1 MSRGKQYVIIVWLE
15 CRWVS
20 SGFPVTELCKN
31 CTLYIR
37 SERSLKTMPLRQ
49 ATVASRTKIRKAGG
63 RSARKIELGALEG
76 HVAFYLRRAQES
88 SGHAL
93 SMRTVGVSA
102 FPIYFTLLSLIDSNP
117 GMSLTMLARATLRD
131 ITSVTAAVEILVH
144 RRLVIRERLES
155 DRRTY
160 AVTLTAAGKRLLRK
174 LMKEADERERII
186 TLALGADREA
196 FVSALKRIAAAF
208 GSDNEVHG

>member
-1 MSRGKQYVIIVWLE
+1 MLDATNHRDWIVRRLPAIFLPRERFLKAMPVRRAAVVGK
-15 CRWVS
+15 
-20 SGFPVTELCKN
+20 TKN
-31 CTLYIR
+31 
-37 SERSLKTMPLRQ
+37 K
-49 ATVASRTKIRKAGG
+49 KAGG
-63 RSARKIELGALEG
+63 RPARKIALGPLEG

-93 SMRTVGVSA
+93 SLRTIGISA

-117 GMSLTMLARATLRD
+117 GMSLTMLARATRRD

-160 AVTLTAAGKRLLRK
+160 AVTLTASGKRLLRK
-174 LMKEADERERII
+174 LMKEANERERII
-186 TLALGADREA
+186 THALGTDREA

-208 GSDNEVHG
+208 GSDDEIYS